1 MKIVALLVNAFLCPG
16 IGTLMVG
23 KIGSGITQI
32 VLLIVTVILA
42 FTIVGL
48 IVALPLGL
56 IVWVW
61 SLVSVATTEGRISL
75 DINIDKTR

>member
-23 KIGSGITQI
+23 KTGAGITQVI
-32 VLLIVTVILA
+32 LIIITVVLA
-42 FTIVGL
+42 FTVIGL

-61 SLVSVATTEGRISL
+61 SLVSVATSDGRISL
-75 DINIDKTR
+75 DINIDQKR